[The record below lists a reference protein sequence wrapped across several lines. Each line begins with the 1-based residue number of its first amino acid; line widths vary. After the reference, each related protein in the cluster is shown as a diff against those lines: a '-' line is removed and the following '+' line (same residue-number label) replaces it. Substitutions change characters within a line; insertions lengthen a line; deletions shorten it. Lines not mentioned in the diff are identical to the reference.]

1 MLSAR
6 ESVAGL
12 ILRGD
17 RIEINKAIER
27 LQKEARVRL
36 VYCKVAPADTFLYIR
51 VLRQGEEGNG
61 GSDTDR

>member
-1 MLSAR
+1 M
-6 ESVAGL
+6 

-17 RIEINKAIER
+17 RVEINKVIEK
-27 LQKEARVRL
+27 LQKETRIRL

-61 GSDTDR
+61 KSATDP